1 MSDPNHSLPDVVMVS
16 ERTDFRPDPDPDRV
30 SSRKMF
36 TSQTTSTTNKTMSVP
51 LIINTEFIDN
61 ELESS
66 VDQTVDKNESEDMS
80 LSEGSLRSRYQF
92 FTIK

>member
-16 ERTDFRPDPDPDRV
+16 ERTDFHPDPDPDRV

-92 FTIK
+92 I

>member
-80 LSEGSLRSRYQF
+80 LSEGSLRSR
-92 FTIK
+92 